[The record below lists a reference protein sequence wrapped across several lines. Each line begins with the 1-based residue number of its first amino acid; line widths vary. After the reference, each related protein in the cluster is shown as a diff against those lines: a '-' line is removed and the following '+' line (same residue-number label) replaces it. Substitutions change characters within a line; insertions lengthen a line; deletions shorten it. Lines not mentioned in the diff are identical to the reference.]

1 MKRARSIA
9 VGMLVL
15 VVAAGCKSGTAG
27 KLISVQI
34 QPATINAV
42 ISTTVQFT
50 ATVTDTFNQGVTWSV
65 VGGSANGA
73 ISASGLYTAPAT
85 VPTPAQ
91 VTIMA
96 VSQKDKA
103 RTATAVVTVTATA
116 TPPVVTV
123 LISPRAPQVANYG
136 TQQFTATVSGVAN
149 TGVAWQVNGVTGGSQ
164 SLGFI
169 SSTGLYVAPGRVPT
183 APDGTGN
190 VTTTTFLVTAVS
202 QADLTASSSAAVTI

>member
-1 MKRARSIA
+1 MPLSSRSPR
-9 VGMLVL
+9 G
-15 VVAAGCKSGTAG
+15 SN
-27 KLISVQI
+27 SN
-34 QPATINAV
+34 PDPAV

-149 TGVAWQVNGVTGGSQ
+149 TGVTWQVNGVMGGSQ

-169 SSTGLYVAPGRVPT
+169 SISFSPASNSLAFRATTPATPCSTPA
-183 APDGTGN
+183 
-190 VTTTTFLVTAVS
+190 
-202 QADLTASSSAAVTI
+202 